1 MGTGPAEEAFEAAV
15 GALARKELTRAE
27 LATRLRK
34 RGFDAE
40 AVELAIERLADI
52 GEIDDARFA
61 RRYAEDKRQL
71 RGWGTER
78 IRETLRGRGVA
89 GEDIEEALRA
99 LGGEAEVESAVELL
113 ARRADGL
120 DSEAARS
127 RALGFLA
134 RRGYDSET
142 AYEAIRI
149 AERTARAA

>member
-1 MGTGPAEEAFEAAV
+1 MAADPAEEAFEAAV

-40 AVELAIERLADI
+40 AAEVAIERLADI

-78 IRETLRGRGVA
+78 IREALRGRGVA
-89 GEDIEEALRA
+89 DEDIEEALRG

-113 ARRADGL
+113 ARRADAL
-120 DSEAARS
+120 DSETARS